1 MVLHGD
7 LPNIHVPVYKRMFI
21 LNIDVLVLFRFCK
34 KKKNNINR
42 ERKLDRKCLASKDD
56 EIIKVEKVWNDN
68 GGWWY
73 VYCHIISILH
83 VVGLYLSTMHNIK
96 KTRQEINRQKSY
108 VHWRMTSSAK
118 VIKCWSGTED
128 NSGKSLRT
136 CSIKPSFRLT
146 NNMQMYSAEHIK
158 KKL

>member
-56 EIIKVEKVWNDN
+56 EIIKVEKV
-68 GGWWY
+68 
-73 VYCHIISILH
+73 
-83 VVGLYLSTMHNIK
+83 
-96 KTRQEINRQKSY
+96 
-108 VHWRMTSSAK
+108 
-118 VIKCWSGTED
+118 
-128 NSGKSLRT
+128 
-136 CSIKPSFRLT
+136 
-146 NNMQMYSAEHIK
+146 
-158 KKL
+158 